1 MQVAVFGRGFP
12 SYARE
17 NIATMF
23 SKFSAMNVDVLIYE
37 PLYEFL
43 QKETGLRPPVSGK
56 FRGPED
62 LPADTDFLFSLGG
75 DGTFL
80 ETVKLVKDSGIP
92 VLGVNIGRLGFLSYI
107 SQENLEESL
116 DSVFSGRFDIEE
128 RMLLKVEVLGGKP
141 DQGGGNGTG
150 GGNDPGEGNGPVNAG
165 ITDSGLALNEVRLYK
180 NSGSLITIHVKV
192 NDEFLSSYWADGLL
206 LSTPTGSTAYNLSVG
221 GPIVVPESNSLILSP
236 IAPHNLTVRPLVLPD
251 SAVLEMSVDTRDERY
266 QMAMDSNTVDVDVG
280 TTVRVSKARQSLRMI
295 RIENISFYSTLRNK
309 LMWGA
314 DKRN

>member
-1 MQVAVFGRGFP
+1 MQVAVFGRTLP

-23 SKFSAMNVDVLIYE
+23 SKFQMLNIDVWIFE

-43 QKETGLRPPVSGK
+43 QTKTGLRPRVTGLFNDST
-56 FRGPED
+56 D
-62 LPADTDFLFSLGG
+62 LPDDVDFLFSLGG

-80 ETVKLVKDSGIP
+80 ETVNLVRTSGIP

-107 SQENLEESL
+107 SQENMEESL
-116 DSVFSGRFDIEE
+116 ESVFSGKYDIEE
-128 RMLLKVEVLGGKP
+128 RMLLRVETSNNSIVSP
-141 DQGGGNGTG
+141 D
-150 GGNDPGEGNGPVNAG
+150 
-165 ITDSGLALNEVRLYK
+165 IALNEVRLYK
-180 NSGSLITIHVKV
+180 NSGSLITIHVRV
-192 NDEFLSSYWADGLL
+192 NDEFLSAYWADGLL

-221 GPIVVPESNSLILSP
+221 GPIVVPESRSLILSP
-236 IAPHNLTVRPLVLPD
+236 IAPHNLTVRPIVLPD
-251 SAVLEMSVDTRDERY
+251 SAVLQLSVDSRDS
-266 QMAMDSNTVDVDVG
+266 QFQLALDSHTVDLDAD
-280 TTVRVSKARQSLRMI
+280 TTVTICKAKETLKMI

>member
-1 MQVAVFGRGFP
+1 MQVAVFGRTFP

-23 SKFSAMNVDVLIYE
+23 SKFNHLNVDVWVFE
-37 PLYEFL
+37 PLFEFL
-43 QKETGLRPPVSGK
+43 QKKTGLRPRVAGLFTSHD
-56 FRGPED
+56 D
-62 LPADTDFLFSLGG
+62 LPDNLDFLFSVGG

-80 ETVKLVKDSGIP
+80 ETVNLIRNRGIP

-107 SQENLEESL
+107 SQENMEESL
-116 DSVFSGRFDIEE
+116 ESVFSGKYDIEE
-128 RMLLKVEVLGGKP
+128 RMLLKVDV
-141 DQGGGNGTG
+141 
-150 GGNDPGEGNGPVNAG
+150 PGIDLNSRDV
-165 ITDSGLALNEVRLYK
+165 ALNEVRIYK

-192 NDEFLSSYWADGLL
+192 NEEFLSAYWADGLL

-221 GPIVVPESNSLILSP
+221 GPIVVPESNTFVLSP

-251 SAVLEMSVDTRDERY
+251 SAVLKLSVDTRDSQY
-266 QMAMDSNTVDVDVG
+266 QLAIDSRTIDLDVESVV
-280 TTVRVSKARQSLRMI
+280 TIRKADYALKMI

-314 DKRN
+314 DRRN

>member
-1 MQVAVFGRGFP
+1 MQVAVFGRNFP

-23 SKFSAMNVDVLIYE
+23 SKFSMLNVDVWIFE

-43 QKETGLRPPVSGK
+43 QKKTGLRPRVAGLYNGHS
-56 FRGPED
+56 D
-62 LPADTDFLFSLGG
+62 LPTDLDFLFSLGG

-80 ETVKLVKDSGIP
+80 ETVNLVRDSGIP

-107 SQENLEESL
+107 SQENLGESL
-116 DSVFSGRFDIEE
+116 ESVFSGNYDIEE
-128 RMLLKVEVLGGKP
+128 RLLLKVEASGK
-141 DQGGGNGTG
+141 DLN
-150 GGNDPGEGNGPVNAG
+150 NLDV
-165 ITDSGLALNEVRLYK
+165 ALNEVRLYK
-180 NSGSLITIHVKV
+180 SSGSLITIHVKV
-192 NDEFLSSYWADGLL
+192 NDEFLSAYWADGLL

-221 GPIVVPESNSLILSP
+221 GPIVVPESKSFVLSP

-251 SAVLEMSVDTRDERY
+251 SAVLQLSVDTRDPQF
-266 QMAMDSNTVDVDVG
+266 QMAIDSRTIDLDVDTSV
-280 TTVRVSKARQSLRMI
+280 TIRKADYTLKMI

>member
-1 MQVAVFGRGFP
+1 MQIAVFGRNFP

-23 SKFSAMNVDVLIYE
+23 SKFDMLNVDVWVFE

-43 QKETGLRPPVSGK
+43 KKKAGLRPRVAGIFTSHA
-56 FRGPED
+56 D
-62 LPADTDFLFSLGG
+62 LPEGLDFLFSVGG

-80 ETVKLVKDSGIP
+80 ETVNLVRDSGIP

-107 SQENLEESL
+107 SQENMDESL
-116 DSVFSGRFDIEE
+116 ESVFSGKYDIEE
-128 RMLLKVEVLGGKP
+128 RMLLQVEV
-141 DQGGGNGTG
+141 
-150 GGNDPGEGNGPVNAG
+150 PGIDLEGLDV
-165 ITDSGLALNEVRLYK
+165 ALNEVRIYK

-192 NDEFLSSYWADGLL
+192 NDEFLSAYWADGLL

-221 GPIVVPESNSLILSP
+221 GPIVVPESHSFVLSP

-251 SAVLEMSVDTRDERY
+251 SAVMQLSVDTRDS
-266 QMAMDSNTVDVDVG
+266 QFQLAIDSRTIDLDVDSIVK
-280 TTVRVSKARQSLRMI
+280 VRKAPYALKMI

-314 DKRN
+314 DRRN

>member
-1 MQVAVFGRGFP
+1 MQVAVFGRIFP

-23 SKFSAMNVDVLIYE
+23 NKFSMLNVDVWVYE

-43 QKETGLRPPVSGK
+43 QKETGLRPKVAGLYTDHK
-56 FRGPED
+56 T
-62 LPADTDFLFSLGG
+62 LPKELDFLFSLGG

-80 ETVKLVKDSGIP
+80 ETVNLVRDSGIP

-107 SQENLEESL
+107 SQENIAESL
-116 DSVFSGRFDIEE
+116 ESVFSGKFDIEE
-128 RMLLKVEVLGGKP
+128 RMLLKVEP
-141 DQGGGNGTG
+141 SGTVM
-150 GGNDPGEGNGPVNAG
+150 NELDV
-165 ITDSGLALNEVRLYK
+165 ALNEVRIYK
-180 NSGSLITIHVKV
+180 HSGSLITIHVKV
-192 NDEFLSSYWADGLL
+192 NDEFLSAYWADGLL

-221 GPIVVPESNSLILSP
+221 GPIVVPESNTFVLSP

-251 SAVLEMSVDTRDERY
+251 SSELQLSVDTRDPQFQLAIDSRT
-266 QMAMDSNTVDVDVG
+266 MDLDVDTIV
-280 TTVRVSKARQSLRMI
+280 TVRKAEYTMKMV

>member
-1 MQVAVFGRGFP
+1 MSFSNTSISDMQVAVFGRGFP

-17 NIATMF
+17 NIATLF
-23 SKFSAMNVDVLIYE
+23 SKFSTLNVNVWIYG

-43 QKETGLRPPVSGK
+43 QKETGLRPQKAGL
-56 FRGPED
+56 FNGPDD
-62 LPADTDFLFSLGG
+62 LPVDTDFLFSLGG

-80 ETVKLVKDSGIP
+80 DTVNLVKNSGIP
-92 VLGVNIGRLGFLSYI
+92 VLGVNIGRLGFLSYVNL
-107 SQENLEESL
+107 ENLEESI

-128 RMLLKVEVLGGKP
+128 RLLLQVETLEDGVAR
-141 DQGGGNGTG
+141 DQ
-150 GGNDPGEGNGPVNAG
+150 
-165 ITDSGLALNEVRLYK
+165 GLALNDVRLYK

-221 GPIVVPESNSLILSP
+221 GPIVVPESRSLILSP

-251 SAVLEMSVDTRDERY
+251 SAVLELSVDTRDECY
-266 QMAMDSNTVDVDVG
+266 QLAMDSRSVDLDLDCA
-280 TTVRVSKARQSLRMI
+280 VRVSKAKQSLRMI

>member
-1 MQVAVFGRGFP
+1 MKVAVFGRTFP

-17 NIATMF
+17 NIATIF
-23 SKFSAMNVDVLIYE
+23 SKFLMLNVDVWVYE
-37 PLYEFL
+37 PLFEFL
-43 QKETGLRPPVSGK
+43 QKKTGLRPRVAGL
-56 FRGPED
+56 FTCHQD
-62 LPADTDFLFSLGG
+62 LPEGLDFLFSLGG

-80 ETVKLVKDSGIP
+80 ETVNLVRDSGTP

-107 SQENLEESL
+107 SQENMEESL
-116 DSVFSGRFDIEE
+116 ESVFSGSFDIEE
-128 RMLLKVEVLGGKP
+128 RMLLRVEV
-141 DQGGGNGTG
+141 
-150 GGNDPGEGNGPVNAG
+150 PGV
-165 ITDSGLALNEVRLYK
+165 DLKHRSVALNEVRIYK
-180 NSGSLITIHVKV
+180 TSGSLITIHVKI

-221 GPIVVPESNSLILSP
+221 GPIVVPESNTFVLSP

-251 SAVLEMSVDTRDERY
+251 SAVLQLSVHTRDP
-266 QMAMDSNTVDVDVG
+266 QFQLAIDSHTIDLDVDA
-280 TTVRVSKARQSLRMI
+280 TVLIRKAEYSLKMI

>member
-1 MQVAVFGRGFP
+1 MQVAVFGRNFP

-23 SKFSAMNVDVLIYE
+23 SKFQTLNTGVWIYG

-43 QKETGLRPPVSGK
+43 QKKTGLRPSITGI
-56 FRGPED
+56 FHDGDD
-62 LPADTDFLFSLGG
+62 LPGDVDFLFSLGG

-80 ETVKLVKDSGIP
+80 ETVNLVKDSGIP

-116 DSVFSGRFDIEE
+116 ESVFSGRFDIEE
-128 RMLLKVEVLGGKP
+128 RMLLEVETSGEVLK
-141 DQGGGNGTG
+141 
-150 GGNDPGEGNGPVNAG
+150 GPHR
-165 ITDSGLALNEVRLYK
+165 ALNEVRIYK
-180 NSGSLITIHVKV
+180 NSGSLITIHVRV
-192 NDEFLSSYWADGLL
+192 NDEFLSAYWADGLL

-221 GPIVVPESNSLILSP
+221 GPIVVPEARSMVLSP

-251 SAVLEMSVDTRDERY
+251 SAVLQLSVDTRDP
-266 QMAMDSNTVDVDVG
+266 QFQLALDSHTVDLDVA
-280 TTVRVSKARQSLRMI
+280 TTVTIRRSETTLKMI

>member
-1 MQVAVFGRGFP
+1 MQIAVFGRAFP

-17 NIATMF
+17 KIAAMF
-23 SKFSAMNVDVLIYE
+23 SKFSMLNVDVWIYK

-43 QKETGLRPPVSGK
+43 QEKGGLRPKVAGLFTGK
-56 FRGPED
+56 DD
-62 LPADTDFLFSLGG
+62 LPGDVDFLFSVGG

-80 ETVKLVKDSGIP
+80 ETVNLVKDSGIP
-92 VLGVNIGRLGFLSYI
+92 VLGVNIGRLGFLSYV

-116 DSVFSGRFDIEE
+116 ESVFSGRFDIEE
-128 RMLLKVEVLGGKP
+128 RMLLKVEK
-141 DQGGGNGTG
+141 TG
-150 GGNDPGEGNGPVNAG
+150 GPLPGP
-165 ITDSGLALNEVRLYK
+165 DMALNEVRIYK
-180 NSGSLITIHVKV
+180 NSGSLITIHVRV
-192 NDEFLSSYWADGLL
+192 NDEFLSAYWADGLL

-221 GPIVVPESNSLILSP
+221 GPIVIPESNTLILSP

-251 SAVLEMSVDTRDERY
+251 SAVLQLSVDTRDPAF
-266 QMAMDSNTVDVDVG
+266 QLALDSFTTDLPVD
-280 TTVRVSKARQSLRMI
+280 TTVTVRRAETTLKMV